1 MKRRC
6 PICKKV
12 IDDAMLKQSRQENF
26 FPFCSKRCKLLDL
39 GKWIDGD
46 YKIISELKKEDSDD
60 IIEKDTMDNSENSG
74 QSKGNKQ

>member
-12 IDDAMLKQSRQENF
+12 IDDAMLKQSRQEIF
-26 FPFCSKRCKLLDL
+26 YPFCSKRCKLLDL

-60 IIEKDTMDNSENSG
+60 IIEKDTIDKPENSG
-74 QSKGNKQ
+74 QSKDNKQ